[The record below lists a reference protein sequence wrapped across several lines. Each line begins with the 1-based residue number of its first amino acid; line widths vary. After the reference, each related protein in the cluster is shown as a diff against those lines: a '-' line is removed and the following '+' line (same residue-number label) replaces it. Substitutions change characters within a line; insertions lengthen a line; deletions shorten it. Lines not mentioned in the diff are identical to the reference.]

1 MNIKP
6 FIQIALFLSA
16 FFLSGKL
23 CAQKKTLELLPG
35 SEKIYYNKA
44 TGKHRL
50 VGTVSF
56 IYHGNTM
63 YCDSAHY
70 QDKEKIVRAYGNV
83 HIRKGNVNLYCDSLY
98 YDEDNKYAKL
108 WGDVKVRDQ
117 EYKLSSDS
125 LDYDAKRGRAIYRNK
140 GRIES
145 IVSNE
150 RITSTLGYFYPNN
163 GSFFFSGDV
172 KYLKNDL
179 KVTTDTLQ
187 FAYEQQKLYF
197 YGPSTMQ
204 NDSITIHCRKGWFHV
219 QTEEGVLYKQA
230 EVIQKTS
237 IIKGDT
243 LFLNTKLNNYEGRG
257 NVFYK
262 DFTQNMAFMGNKAKS
277 SNSLHLAYLTGN
289 TLAFKVYDGD
299 TLYLHA
305 DSLIMHKDSLN
316 RTTETIAHRNVRMY
330 NEGMQGVCDSA
341 RYDPKTEELFL
352 RSKPIIW
359 SQNAEL
365 KGLTM
370 KISMQD
376 SSLKQIEIIDQASAV
391 MEIDSGKYYN
401 QLAGRTMTAYFVNNE
416 LVKADAKGNA
426 WTIFYPEEEKKT
438 DTSLVKIRKG
448 MNRLFAS
455 DLLVEL
461 DSGEVKSITYYDKP
475 DGIFYPM
482 NQIKPEEQ
490 FIKGFSWNPLLKPK
504 DPYSLRKDY

>member
-16 FFLSGKL
+16 FFLSGKV

-44 TGKHRL
+44 SGKHRL

-56 IYHGNTM
+56 VYHGNTM

-70 QDKEKIVRAYGNV
+70 QDKQKIVNAYGNV
-83 HIRKGNVNLYCDSLY
+83 HIRKGDVNLYCDSLY
-98 YDEDNKYAKL
+98 YDESNKYAKL
-108 WGDVKVRDQ
+108 WGDVRVRDQ

-125 LDYDAKRGRAIYRNK
+125 LDYDAKKGRAIYRNK

-172 KYLKNDL
+172 DYRKNDL
-179 KVTTDTLQ
+179 NVTTDTLQ

-197 YGPSTMQ
+197 FGPTTMK
-204 NDSITIHCRKGWFHV
+204 NDSLVIHCKKGWFHV

-243 LFLNTKLNNYEGRG
+243 LFLNTKLNDYEGRG
-257 NVFYK
+257 NVYYK

-277 SNSLHLAYLTGN
+277 SNTLHLAYLTGN

-299 TLYLHA
+299 TLYIHA
-305 DSLIMHKDSLN
+305 DSLIMHIDSLN
-316 RTTETIAHRNVRMY
+316 RTTETMAHRKVRIY
-330 NEGMQGVCDSA
+330 NKAIQGVCDSA
-341 RYDPKTEELFL
+341 IYQPKLEELYL
-352 RSKPIIW
+352 KSQPKIW
-359 SQNAEL
+359 AENAEL
-365 KGLTM
+365 KGNSM
-370 KISMQD
+370 KISLKD
-376 SSLKQIEIIDQASAV
+376 SSIQQIDIFDDASAV

-401 QLAGRTMTAYFVNNE
+401 QLAGRKMTAYFVNNE
-416 LVKADAKGNA
+416 LVKAEAKGNA

-438 DTSLVKIRKG
+438 DSSLVKIRKG

-482 NQIKPEEQ
+482 DQIKAEEQ
-490 FIKGFSWNPLLKPK
+490 FIKGFSWNPMLRPK
-504 DPYSLRKDY
+504 DPYSIRKDY